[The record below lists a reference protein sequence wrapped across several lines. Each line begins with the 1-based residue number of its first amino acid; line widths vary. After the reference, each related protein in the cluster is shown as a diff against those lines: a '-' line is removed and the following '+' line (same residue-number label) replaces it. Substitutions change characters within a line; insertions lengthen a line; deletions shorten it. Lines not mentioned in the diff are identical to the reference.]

1 MSNKG
6 YNYIPEP
13 PRAWNRFENPCAY
26 FTGNTNPEQKV
37 YIPFFKESMTQA
49 EFAYRYEMYKKGNI
63 LQYKAN
69 SSNLTKQQRY
79 SQIAR
84 GMWTNRTTTWA
95 SQSETYS
102 NPNTQS
108 LKRVNYGTTSADGGP
123 IGPDASLCVFPII
136 NPQYNVLP
144 ATVTPGSV
152 TPIPDPVIPP
162 IIPPVEPLAP
172 GIADVIMPPYVEPAA
187 PEPTPLIADGGSL
200 ICSIIEDFCTG
211 EIIKN
216 LGGPLQC
223 VSTTASDVP
232 GEPQE
237 LCWNDGLPTYYP
249 RERRTYGTSGDKWP
263 VNYKEFVPAVKPD
276 RPILTIETTNTTN
289 LDSTATLTLSWEF
302 IYCDSVPIVSFLLFQ
317 NGIFILEIDF
327 ELRSITLTNLPNCT
341 NLDYFLIAH
350 NTAVDS
356 EPSNTVSIYFNAISP
371 PILEEVQPTIVSGET
386 SVTLNWIPT
395 LSCPPAT
402 SYKIYQDG
410 LLLGSTSSTTYTVN
424 GLSYCTTYNFNV
436 TAISE
441 LGESNFSNTVTLD
454 IINNWYLSGSIPNQ
468 FIYTNVSKIYYKNIL
483 INPNITTITPDTC
496 DNWENYETSNL
507 IANFIISAPVAYN
520 SNTDLTGGVL
530 GSYWQLISGVLTTS
544 YPIYFKTGQ
553 IKNL

>member
-26 FTGNTNPEQKV
+26 FLGNTSPEQKV

-49 EFAYRYEMYKKGNI
+49 EYAYRYEMYKKGNI

-123 IGPDASLCVFPII
+123 IGPDASLCVLPVI

-172 GIADVIMPPYVEPAA
+172 GIADVIMPPYVEP
-187 PEPTPLIADGGSL
+187 PPPTPTPLIADGGSL
-200 ICSIIEDFCTG
+200 ICSIVEDFCTG

-276 RPILTIETTNTTN
+276 RPILTIETTNTTS

-327 ELRSITLTNLPNCT
+327 ELRSITLTNLPNFT

-356 EPSNTVSIYFNAISP
+356 EPSNTVSIYFNAIIP
-371 PILEEVQPTIVSGET
+371 PILE
-386 SVTLNWIPT
+386 
-395 LSCPPAT
+395 
-402 SYKIYQDG
+402 
-410 LLLGSTSSTTYTVN
+410 
-424 GLSYCTTYNFNV
+424 
-436 TAISE
+436 
-441 LGESNFSNTVTLD
+441 
-454 IINNWYLSGSIPNQ
+454 
-468 FIYTNVSKIYYKNIL
+468 
-483 INPNITTITPDTC
+483 
-496 DNWENYETSNL
+496 
-507 IANFIISAPVAYN
+507 
-520 SNTDLTGGVL
+520 
-530 GSYWQLISGVLTTS
+530 
-544 YPIYFKTGQ
+544 
-553 IKNL
+553 